1 MVTRAGKSKELL
13 ESGGEGYDTIQ
24 AEPGWWIYKVKDE
37 DKVAEVPQVP
47 NIMDLDVPQAQ
58 NFMDMEFPQGL
69 SVMNMMMARRIEACR
84 REFGM
89 GLGLRGQ
96 RKDRM
101 MARLGLGV
109 GRG

>member
-1 MVTRAGKSKELL
+1 MGTRAGKSKELL
-13 ESGGEGYDTIQ
+13 VSGGEGYDTIQ

-47 NIMDLDVPQAQ
+47 KIMDLNIPQAQ
-58 NFMDMEFPQGL
+58 NIMDMEVPQGL
-69 SVMNMMMARRIEACR
+69 SVINMMMERRIEARR

-101 MARLGLGV
+101 MARPELKV